1 MWFFKYNKH
10 KQIKNINTT
19 TIMDFFNS
27 LADIISTDNYNS
39 SYKDFTFSNVLK
51 NSDLYIV
58 FSSNQNFID
67 NKLIYEFN
75 LYYDK
80 KYEIK
85 EIKNIIISDVLIR
98 TSERGCTTTNLYNI
112 SFTVYYNNL
121 TV

>member
-10 KQIKNINTT
+10 KQIKKINTT

-39 SYKDFTFSNVLK
+39 SYKDFTFSNVPK

-80 KYEIK
+80 KYHIK
-85 EIKNIIISDVLIR
+85 EIKNIIISDILMR
-98 TSERGCTTTNLYNI
+98 TSERGCTTTNYYNI